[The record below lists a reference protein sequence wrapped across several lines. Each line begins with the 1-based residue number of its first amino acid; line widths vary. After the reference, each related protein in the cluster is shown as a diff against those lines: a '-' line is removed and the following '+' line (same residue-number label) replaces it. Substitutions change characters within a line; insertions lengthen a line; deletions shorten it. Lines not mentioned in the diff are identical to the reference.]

1 MESIQVSKICVKFSL
16 KLVEFTARFVEI
28 IQCTNCSII
37 ASSIAG
43 YSAHQRTLERR
54 EGTVI
59 EICQVPGHSEY
70 SVVCEGQ
77 PGFVFVS

>member
-1 MESIQVSKICVKFSL
+1 MSH
-16 KLVEFTARFVEI
+16 
-28 IQCTNCSII
+28 
-37 ASSIAG
+37 AG

-59 EICQVPGHSEY
+59 EICQVPGHSKY

-77 PGFVFVS
+77 PGEVFVFLVLGCENSNHNHIISMMKKSLRWSYWSSLGNIL